1 MIVFQPRADAR
12 TQICYS
18 SSSVPRPLQPVR
30 ELWKYLLESQGE
42 SHLTFTGLA
51 LNLRYRH
58 REGLGDL
65 HQYVIEEDPVR
76 VKPVIQQPQKGP
88 KVINLDDRYV
98 PLIILIVK
106 RNEILI
112 SDHLLCQLPNRNGLD
127 HLISLFTSRRSN
139 CLI

>member
-76 VKPVIQQPQKGP
+76 AKPITQQKGP

-98 PLIILIVK
+98 SLIIVK

-112 SDHLLCQLPNRNGLD
+112 SDHLLYQLPNRNGPV
-127 HLISLFTSRRSN
+127 HQISLFTSHRSN